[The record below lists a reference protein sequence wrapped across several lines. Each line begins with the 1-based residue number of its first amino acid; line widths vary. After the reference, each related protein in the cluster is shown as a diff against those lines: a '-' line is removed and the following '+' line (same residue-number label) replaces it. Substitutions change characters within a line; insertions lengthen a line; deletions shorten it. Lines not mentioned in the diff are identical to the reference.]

1 MQRCLL
7 CKEHFDSKKGKH
19 VIVVVIILFL
29 IISTR
34 DNILI
39 FYYLYTM
46 SCSCLG
52 LIFIMLLQVC
62 NNFQVILT
70 RILTALENIYK
81 VVYLKR
87 RKKRDQTLL
96 VFQKKKKK
104 RAEH

>member
-1 MQRCLL
+1 
-7 CKEHFDSKKGKH
+7 
-19 VIVVVIILFL
+19 
-29 IISTR
+29 
-34 DNILI
+34 
-39 FYYLYTM
+39 M
-46 SCSCLG
+46 SCSSLG

-87 RKKRDQTLL
+87 RKKRDQTLSIS
-96 VFQKKKKK
+96 KKKK